1 MKKQL
6 YILVLLITVLS
17 SKNFTHF
24 NELIFFN
31 ENDESSKWSWLE
43 KQFITEVENYKSK
56 NWDKV
61 ASIIPATIIGTCL
74 YQYCNITPI
83 DDEFN
88 KLKPSSVL
96 PVVAVATSGL
106 WALQSYKEHIKV
118 KAAEHV
124 LKKFFNN
131 WEQNQFFIPKELQD
145 GFDIIAEQIAV
156 HGSNKVLINAP
167 KIVETLQAIIM
178 RHFEKRYE
186 KILQINATNA
196 LNDTK
201 IFTEIIRNSIQTSTF
216 LNSSK
221 K

>member
-6 YILVLLITVLS
+6 YILGLILSLLS

-31 ENDESSKWSWLE
+31 ENDESSKWSWFE
-43 KQFITEVENYKSK
+43 NKFITEVENYKSK

-61 ASIIPATIIGTCL
+61 ASIIPATIIGTYL
-74 YQYCNITPI
+74 GQRFDMITI
-83 DDEFN
+83 DDEFS

-96 PVVAVATSGL
+96 SVAAFVTSGL

-124 LKKFFNN
+124 LKKFFSN

-201 IFTEIIRNSIQTSTF
+201 IFTEIIRNCIQTSTF